1 MRRPL
6 RQGCDQS
13 AGVSR
18 TLRRVAPFGV
28 HLQVEE
34 KPTTD
39 SALLILEEPAQ
50 SSKTLLNDTP
60 LCEYLQ
66 VEEERTTEIVFLV
79 QEEPITR
86 SARTPLAG
94 RSNTHANRHNVQ
106 TYKSTSVF
114 TPPLSQRGASWRG
127 VQRRKHTENTA
138 LATCSSPGCFAMSI
152 ANSKTFPQVLGDV
165 FFVPRSHLE
174 RLPKNKSY
182 SSLNKS
188 YLVPCILLRMYN
200 ESNLNQTSS

>member
-18 TLRRVAPFGV
+18 TLWRVAPFGV
-28 HLQVEE
+28 HLQVE
-34 KPTTD
+34 KPTAD

-50 SSKTLLNDTP
+50 SSNTLLNDTP

-94 RSNTHANRHNVQ
+94 RSNTHTPIVTTFKLTNEPLYSPLRYLRGEPNGEVYSDESTRRTRH
-106 TYKSTSVF
+106 
-114 TPPLSQRGASWRG
+114 WRH
-127 VQRRKHTENTA
+127 VPVRAA
-138 LATCSSPGCFAMSI
+138 L
-152 ANSKTFPQVLGDV
+152 L
-165 FFVPRSHLE
+165 
-174 RLPKNKSY
+174 
-182 SSLNKS
+182 
-188 YLVPCILLRMYN
+188 
-200 ESNLNQTSS
+200 